1 MIDHDPT
8 DLVRRSYDAI
18 SYHYRRDDD
27 DAGPYGPWIADLLA
41 RVPAGGAVLDVGC
54 GCGVP
59 VARALNAAGRRV
71 TGVDLSAEQVRRART
86 LMPAATFLHADATE
100 VDFPSTA
107 FDAVI
112 SLYALIHMPLRSQPA
127 LLARIAT
134 WLRPGGWLLAVTG
147 HDAWTGV
154 EQDWLGSGQP
164 MWWSQADAA
173 TYRSWI
179 AAAGL
184 VVESERFVPE
194 GSSGHALFWA
204 RRPDHG
210 KDGRLALDAN
220 ANAEVIPTGV
230 PDGRPGRR
238 ATRG

>member
-1 MIDHDPT
+1 MLDHDST

-18 SYHYRRDDD
+18 SYQYRRDDD
-27 DAGPYGPWIADLLA
+27 EPRPYGPWIADLLA
-41 RVPAGGAVLDVGC
+41 RVPAGGTVLDVGC

-59 VARALNAAGRRV
+59 VARALDAAGHRV

-100 VDFPSTA
+100 VDFPPAT
-107 FDAVI
+107 FDAVV
-112 SLYALIHMPLRSQPA
+112 SLYALIHLPLRKQPA
-127 LLARIAT
+127 LLARIGT
-134 WLRPGGWLLAVTG
+134 WLRPGGWLLAITG
-147 HDAWTGV
+147 QDAWTGV
-154 EQDWLGSGQP
+154 EQDWFGSGQP

-179 AAAGL
+179 AASGL
-184 VVESERFVPE
+184 VVESEHFVPE

-204 RRPDHG
+204 RRPAAG
-210 KDGRLALDAN
+210 NDAE
-220 ANAEVIPTGV
+220 AEAEVNPPGE
-230 PDGRPGRR
+230 PGGRPGRP